1 MSHVAEP
8 RVATIERQT
17 KETQIRLTLC
27 LDGQGRAELDTP
39 VPFLNH
45 MLHAWTHHGR
55 FDLQIFARGD
65 VGIDDHHTV
74 EDIGICLGQA
84 FLQAL
89 GDKKG
94 IERYGQAWVPMDEA
108 LAQAVVDLSNRPHM
122 EFQAH
127 FPDRQVGQMP
137 TELVH
142 EFFWKFALES
152 RLTLHILLHYGRN
165 THHMVEAIFKACGRA
180 LREAVRR
187 DARLASV
194 PSTKGVL

>member
-1 MSHVAEP
+1 MSQLP
-8 RVATIERQT
+8 LRQATIERNT

-27 LDGQGRAELDTP
+27 LDGRGHCELDTP

-45 MLHAWTHHGR
+45 MLHAWAHHGR
-55 FDLQIFARGD
+55 FDLTVSARGD
-65 VGIDDHHTV
+65 VDVDDHHTV

-84 FLQAL
+84 FLQAV

-94 IERYGQAWVPMDEA
+94 IERYGHAWVPMDEA
-108 LAQAVVDLSNRPHM
+108 LAQAVVDISNRPHL
-122 EFQAH
+122 EFGAT
-127 FPDRQVGQMP
+127 FPDRQVGRMP

-142 EFFWKFALES
+142 EFFWKFALEA
-152 RLTLHILLHYGRN
+152 RVTLHLLLHSGRN
-165 THHMVEAIFKACGRA
+165 THHMVEALFKACGRA

-187 DARLASV
+187 DPAFSEV